1 MRIRRRVT
9 RFLTL
14 SIVPAILLAVT
25 AYYGYFT
32 LEGPRGMTALAKTN
46 AQLAIESG
54 KLADL
59 QSQNGRMKHR
69 IDLLAFGHADPDLVT
84 EIARSQM
91 LASTPG
97 QVAVPRDR

>member
-1 MRIRRRVT
+1 MT
-9 RFLTL
+9 RFLGL
-14 SIVPAILLAVT
+14 SIVPAILLAIT

-32 LEGPRGMTALAKTN
+32 FDGPRGLAAMHRVD
-46 AQLAIESG
+46 AQLATENA

-59 QSQNGRMKHR
+59 QNQNGRMKHR
-69 IDLLAFGHADPDLVT
+69 IDLLAWGHADPDLVT